1 MTNVI
6 LQPAGANSE
15 NHFRDSIEKPIPLD
29 RIKNYLDENE
39 RSKFS
44 SISGINAY
52 PTWGLQKGE
61 DNGNIKRW
69 DSIREG
75 DYVIFT
81 GTLTKIKGCYCL
93 GTIFHK
99 KHSVSLAK
107 DLGRDIWTNEGPA
120 WEYIY
125 FLGNVRKIN
134 IPYSEITRLIG
145 IQGFYRVNVVKP
157 PRSDILIQGLN
168 LEKLIG
174 TTISSKKRIRQDSK
188 KVDFVP
194 IEIKKDIENKSNIY
208 ETENINPQKIDVLI
222 KDEHNLD
229 KAILSLQRKEQ
240 GLLRRYLFH
249 NKTLG
254 RCGICGF
261 NFPVDLLIA
270 AHIKKRAKCNDTEKL
285 DYQNIVMP
293 MCIFGCDKLYE
304 NGYIAV
310 KDGYITILKE
320 SESLQVKSY
329 LDRIKRKPC
338 SKWNS
343 KTKIYFDWHRNS
355 FS

>member
-1 MTNVI
+1 M
-6 LQPAGANSE
+6 
-15 NHFRDSIEKPIPLD
+15 
-29 RIKNYLDENE
+29 
-39 RSKFS
+39 
-44 SISGINAY
+44 
-52 PTWGLQKGE
+52 
-61 DNGNIKRW
+61 
-69 DSIREG
+69 
-75 DYVIFT
+75 
-81 GTLTKIKGCYCL
+81 
-93 GTIFHK
+93 
-99 KHSVSLAK
+99 
-107 DLGRDIWTNEGPA
+107 
-120 WEYIY
+120 
-125 FLGNVRKIN
+125 
-134 IPYSEITRLIG
+134 
-145 IQGFYRVNVVKP
+145 VKP

-208 ETENINPQKIDVLI
+208 ETENISPQIEVLI

-240 GLLRRYLFH
+240 GLLRRHLFH

-293 MCIFGCDKLYE
+293 MCVFGCDRLYE

-320 SESLQVKSY
+320 SESHQVKSY

>member
-1 MTNVI
+1 M
-6 LQPAGANSE
+6 
-15 NHFRDSIEKPIPLD
+15 
-29 RIKNYLDENE
+29 
-39 RSKFS
+39 
-44 SISGINAY
+44 
-52 PTWGLQKGE
+52 
-61 DNGNIKRW
+61 
-69 DSIREG
+69 
-75 DYVIFT
+75 
-81 GTLTKIKGCYCL
+81 
-93 GTIFHK
+93 
-99 KHSVSLAK
+99 
-107 DLGRDIWTNEGPA
+107 
-120 WEYIY
+120 
-125 FLGNVRKIN
+125 
-134 IPYSEITRLIG
+134 
-145 IQGFYRVNVVKP
+145 VKP

-168 LEKLIG
+168 LEILIG

-194 IEIKKDIENKSNIY
+194 IEIKNDIENKSKIY

-285 DYQNIVMP
+285 DYQN
-293 MCIFGCDKLYE
+293 